1 MGVTNA
7 KVARQRLQKRRTENE
22 MNAMNKNN
30 LIYKPAVEAGQ
41 HHDCHDEVTR
51 ALPPTLGKM
60 IRTKFASLWE
70 RRPHLLHLAITEAAA
85 LAERTE
91 YPQLFLPAL
100 ALEKVE
106 AAAAWHSRQQ
116 RTQLSQVSFWIR
128 HTRFN

>member
-7 KVARQRLQKRRTENE
+7 KVARQRWQKRRTKE
-22 MNAMNKNN
+22 MNAMKTNKS
-30 LIYKPAVEAGQ
+30 LYRSAAEVSHQ
-41 HHDCHDEVTR
+41 HDCHDEVTR
-51 ALPPTLGKM
+51 ALPPSLGEM

-85 LAERTE
+85 LAARTD

-116 RTQLSQVSFWIR
+116 DTLLNRTSFWTR

>member
-1 MGVTNA
+1 MKTNNSIFQS
-7 KVARQRLQKRRTENE
+7 VAEGNTN
-22 MNAMNKNN
+22 
-30 LIYKPAVEAGQ
+30 
-41 HHDCHDEVTR
+41 HDCHDEVTR
-51 ALPPTLGKM
+51 TLPPNLGET

-85 LAERTE
+85 LAERTG

-116 RTQLSQVSFWIR
+116 STQLSQTSFWIR

>member
-1 MGVTNA
+1 MKTNNSIYPT
-7 KVARQRLQKRRTENE
+7 VAEN
-22 MNAMNKNN
+22 NQ
-30 LIYKPAVEAGQ
+30 P
-41 HHDCHDEVTR
+41 HDCHDAVTR
-51 ALPPTLGKM
+51 ALPPRLGKM

-85 LAERTE
+85 LAERTG

-106 AAAAWHSRQQ
+106 AAAAWHRRQQ
-116 RTQLSQVSFWIR
+116 TTQLGQTSFWIR